1 MRILVLGAGAVGL
14 TVAAKLS
21 EHAEVFAV
29 CRERCVS
36 AISENGFT
44 MTGIWGEK
52 NFALSVGTKPP
63 AGPWDYIIIS
73 TKSAATRG
81 ICEEY
86 ADIFGDAEVVSLQ
99 NGIGNEEI
107 IAEYTNN
114 VIGAMIITGFE
125 WVSDSEVHVS
135 VDGGETVF
143 GRFPA
148 GVDERVEALTAL
160 FNTCGMRSLSSENI
174 RGTVWGKA
182 FYSCSLNPLGAVMEC
197 PYGELLQEPAWHIIE
212 GIVREAFAVSAAE
225 GVVLPQKTADEYLAF
240 LKNQKIPPTAAHYSS
255 MYQDIAAKRLTE
267 VDFINGA
274 VVQLGKKHGIET
286 PVNETIVNL
295 THFKEGLKCR

>member
-29 CRERCVS
+29 ARERCVS
-36 AISENGFT
+36 AIAKNQFT

-52 NFALSVGTKPP
+52 TFDLAVGTKPP
-63 AGPWDYIIIS
+63 VGEWDYIIIS
-73 TKSAATRG
+73 TKSAATRD

-86 ADIFGDAEVVSLQ
+86 HTIFGDAEIVSLQ

-107 IAEYTNN
+107 IAEYTKN

-143 GRFPA
+143 GRFPE
-148 GVDERVEALTAL
+148 GTDEKVEALTAL
-160 FNTCGMRSLSSENI
+160 FNQCGMRSLSTENV

-197 PYGELLQEPAWHIIE
+197 PYGELLQEPAWNIIQ
-212 GIVREAFAVSAAE
+212 GIVHEAFAVSAAE
-225 GVVLPQKTADEYLAF
+225 GVELAQKSADEYLEF
-240 LKNQKIPPTAAHYSS
+240 LKTQKIPPTAAHYCS

-274 VVQLGKKHGIET
+274 VVRLGKKHGIPT
-286 PVNETIVNL
+286 PVNEMIVNL